1 MKPPHSRRVNS
12 ERYLVANGFL
22 EEDGTKENK
31 TENKTEKGDNKEREE
46 GEATTDGGEKE
57 KKDGE
62 KEKETDG
69 VDKGEDNC
77 GGRER
82 LELVIKLMEKIHK
95 EGFTYE
101 TAITALVPVE
111 WLKNDILYF
120 SFSFLLFFFVFVFF
134 FDWE

>member
-31 TENKTEKGDNKEREE
+31 TEKGDNKEGEE
-46 GEATTDGGEKE
+46 GEATIDRGEKE
-57 KKDGE
+57 KKGGEKE

-69 VDKGEDNC
+69 VDKGEDNS

-82 LELVIKLMEKIHK
+82 LELVMKLMEKIHN

-101 TAITALVPVE
+101 TAITALVPLE

-120 SFSFLLFFFVFVFF
+120 PSFLLFPYLFLPF
-134 FDWE
+134 